1 MIDYTCENCG
11 QLLQS
16 RPQSIGKKRR
26 CPACQSYTIVD
37 NPLPVSLTR
46 PTALLTHDDD
56 DEPQTKTEREI
67 SYVENGPNQ
76 STDFVLVRDDELP
89 RKSTGFVITGDSK
102 GYQRVP
108 GSRGQAVPPA
118 PPTQAPAP
126 PFQNVQAASRPVHA
140 AAPINEQLIAGE
152 SAVEIS
158 GEGSR
163 LINAVVVDIQVPFAR
178 KIQICFEWLF
188 AFLCVVIAVGLVLGV
203 LLVPALILSG
213 FRLSR

>member
-1 MIDYTCENCG
+1 MIDYKCENCG
-11 QLLQS
+11 QFLQS

-89 RKSTGFVITGDSK
+89 
-102 GYQRVP
+102 
-108 GSRGQAVPPA
+108 
-118 PPTQAPAP
+118 
-126 PFQNVQAASRPVHA
+126 
-140 AAPINEQLIAGE
+140 INEQLIAGE